1 MASFAVY
8 GVGFVARPLGGLFFS
23 HYGDR
28 VGRKFVLVA
37 TLFLMGTA
45 TFAIGLLPTYEQV
58 GLLSPILL
66 LLCRILQGF
75 GAGAEQAG
83 GIVLLTE
90 TAPQT
95 QRGRY
100 ASLVYVGAA
109 LGSVLGALAWIVVL
123 QLLTPEQVL
132 AWGWRV
138 VFLSSI
144 VVTIAAYIFR
154 RVLNESPV
162 FEEAKNRGEVGREK
176 TPIAEAFKYGWRGI
190 VRVSCS
196 PWEPSLTRTSS
207 RSSSAPTWSTA

>member
-1 MASFAVY
+1 MSSTNPNAASNTISESIVVDKANLFRASMAGLVGTTLENYDFVIYGTGAALVFNKVFFSSASPAAGIMASFAVY

-109 LGSVLGALAWIVVL
+109 LGSVLGALA
-123 QLLTPEQVL
+123 
-132 AWGWRV
+132 
-138 VFLSSI
+138 
-144 VVTIAAYIFR
+144 
-154 RVLNESPV
+154 
-162 FEEAKNRGEVGREK
+162 
-176 TPIAEAFKYGWRGI
+176 
-190 VRVSCS
+190 
-196 PWEPSLTRTSS
+196 
-207 RSSSAPTWSTA
+207 